1 MRLNDSNL
9 TGSFAIVQ
17 RGFKHLSEVM
27 RSFLKALDFHV
38 KNRDFSKKNKT
49 LLCNNRALLKNNRA
63 LLKNNPGLLRH
74 NLGLLTVREIAID
87 HKVNTMCIHGEYNLY
102 SRGIFS
108 RCSSN
113 SVR

>member
-49 LLCNNRALLKNNRA
+49 LLCNKRHLFYISEKGCCIIIRQVGDKKLQGEKVSQTGGEGVLL
-63 LLKNNPGLLRH
+63 LL
-74 NLGLLTVREIAID
+74 
-87 HKVNTMCIHGEYNLY
+87 
-102 SRGIFS
+102 
-108 RCSSN
+108 
-113 SVR
+113 